1 MKESVSLPNQDVEFL
16 DEYAASNAPGTA
28 TNMSAATPGRSGV
41 LVTGLYGAGKS
52 SVVEEISSVL
62 EDTGVPFGALDL
74 DWLWWFG
81 IPGLDR
87 AEARNIL
94 FRNLT
99 SIAHTYLAAGV
110 THFVM
115 AWSLQDPD
123 DLGDLRAALPFP
135 VLVVEL
141 TVPLSVIEERL
152 GLAVTAGRA
161 DDLEEARRR
170 HAAGIGVG
178 LGDVQIDGDRP
189 VSTVAGDVLDWLGWW

>member
-1 MKESVSLPNQDVEFL
+1 MSVSLPNQDVEFL
-16 DEYAASNAPGTA
+16 DEYAAPNAPGTA
-28 TNMSAATPGRSGV
+28 TNISASTPGRSGV

-62 EDTGVPFGALDL
+62 ENTGVPFGALDL

-81 IPGLDR
+81 VPGLDR
-87 AEARNIL
+87 AEAKEIL
-94 FRNLT
+94 FRNLD

-115 AWSLQDPD
+115 AWSLRDPD
-123 DLGDLRAALPFP
+123 DLNDLRAALAFP
-135 VLVVEL
+135 VQVVEL

-152 GLAVTAGRA
+152 GSAVTAGRA
-161 DDLEEARRR
+161 DDLEEARRW

-178 LGDVQIDGDRP
+178 LGDIQIDGDQP
-189 VSTVAGDVLDWLGWW
+189 VSRVAGDVLDWLGWV